1 MGSLRKS
8 YFIKALVTLPLF
20 LWADGEELPLPTQ
33 KETVADASSTEP
45 LPLCSGAAT
54 GLTEPVTPEEK
65 SSPLMEDNGSQAKE
79 IPVKEESPAKPD
91 KSFFL
96 QVKEEEALAIDEI
109 ITTLSKYNVFKLG
122 FKRSHLQALG
132 SKLHKVAPLQF
143 LGYIFT
149 KEELKDCMKT
159 ISKSSLK
166 WRGFTDGLKPG
177 LNRAA
182 EDQTLFKDLKGF
194 CDFLNIS
201 YEPLLEIAEERD
213 WHEFLSFL
221 MNN

>member
-8 YFIKALVTLPLF
+8 YFIKALVIAPLF
-20 LWADGEELPLPTQ
+20 LLAEGEELPLVAQ
-33 KETVADASSTEP
+33 KEAVADLPSNEP
-45 LPLCSGAAT
+45 VPLCSGAAT

-65 SSPLMEDNGSQAKE
+65 SSPLVEDNGSQAKE
-79 IPVKEESPAKPD
+79 IPVKEESPTKPD
-91 KSFFL
+91 KTFSL

-109 ITTLSKYNVFKLG
+109 ITTLSRYNVFKLG

-143 LGYIFT
+143 LGYIFA
-149 KEELKDCMKT
+149 KQELKDCMRT

-166 WRGFTDGLKPG
+166 WRGFADGLKPG

-182 EDQTLFKDLKGF
+182 EDQTLFKELKGF

-201 YEPLLEIAEERD
+201 YDSLREIAEERD